1 MNTNN
6 KKRIGLVT
14 WLGDGNYGTSL
25 QAFALYKFLTDNGYD
40 CSFVDQFD
48 FTKFKAKSIL
58 RSYLRPLGIIEE
70 REKKRFIK
78 KDSKKLLKLWN
89 FLHSNIKRTSIDT
102 RAQYNSL
109 LNNTYVFCVGS
120 DQVWNAYYNFN
131 PFNFL
136 NFAGENKRI
145 SYASSMGTKDFPDE
159 YKKDIKQLLS
169 KFAHISLREET
180 GRKAVSDLTGRTDVK
195 KVLDPTF
202 LLNTEDWQQV
212 GSKAEIEIDIP
223 KEYILVYL
231 IGNNEH
237 YAKQVEDLKQK
248 TGISN
253 IIVIPAAENPNMVI
267 EGATIY
273 HDAAVAEFIYLLSHA
288 TWVCTDSFHAT
299 AISINMGK
307 NFTEFLRFNDGD
319 KASQNSRI
327 YDVLN
332 TFKLSGRLYN
342 NDNYNWATLI
352 DYTTAHNI
360 LDTLRKDS
368 SEWLID
374 AIEH

>member
-202 LLNTEDWQQV
+202 LLNAEDWQQV

-253 IIVIPAAENPNMVI
+253 IIVIPAAENAEFNV
-267 EGATIY
+267 EGATVY
-273 HDAAVAEFIYLLSHA
+273 SNAAVAEFVYLIAHA
-288 TWVCTDSFHAT
+288 TWICTDSFHAT
-299 AISINMGK
+299 AISINLNK
-307 NFTEFLRFNDGD
+307 NFTEFLRFKDTET
-319 KASQNSRI
+319 ASQNSRI
-327 YDVLN
+327 YDVLS
-332 TFKLSGRLYN
+332 TFGLMGQLYN
-342 NDNYNWATLI
+342 NDSESWAQPINYSKIEEKLN
-352 DYTTAHNI
+352 D
-360 LDTLRKDS
+360 LRKDS
-368 SEWLID
+368 SNWLIH
-374 AIEH
+374 AIES